1 MLDLGLAPTRTC
13 QTAERRAFLKI
24 GTLGL
29 AGFSLG
35 DLLAARALSAGNNA
49 SPAKAVIVLWL
60 WGGPSHLD
68 TFDPKPD
75 APLEYRGPFESIA
88 TKVPG
93 LRINELLPGLA
104 RHADKFAL
112 IRSMHHQS
120 NDHGIAGT
128 IGLTGAISGAV
139 GLDGKS
145 QGDALRPSL
154 GAIVGR
160 LRPGL
165 PGMLPPYVVLG
176 NPLHQGL
183 KPVVGEGGGSLG
195 SAADPFRIDY
205 EPGSGLKLPEIS
217 LPESVTASRLHAR
230 WELKNSLDSST
241 AITSLGVVPSRMER
255 HYQLARSL
263 IASKST
269 TEALDLEAEP
279 AKVRESYG
287 SHRFGQCCLVARR
300 LVEAGL
306 PFVQVNWSTHVECPE
321 DAGDGGWDMHDRYFP
336 IMQDRHGWML
346 DRALSALLEDLQRRG
361 LLETTLVV
369 AVGEFGRMPKINDR
383 AGREHWNA
391 CYSALVAGGGIQGG
405 RVIGA
410 SDRRGEHPV
419 DRPCTPAD
427 LNATILS
434 RMGVGAAEL
443 TALNLTPIGTPIEEL
458 S

>member
-1 MLDLGLAPTRTC
+1 MLNLGLAPTRTC
-13 QTAERRAFLKI
+13 QTAGRRAFLKI

-29 AGFSLG
+29 AGFGLG
-35 DLLAARALSAGNNA
+35 DLLAARALSAGNNP

-104 RHADKFAL
+104 RHADRFAL

-160 LRPGL
+160 LRPGR
-165 PGMLPPYVVLG
+165 PGALPPYVVLG

-183 KPVVGEGGGSLG
+183 KPVVGEGGGTLG
-195 SAADPFRIDY
+195 SAADPFRLDY
-205 EPGSGLKLPEIS
+205 EPGSGLKLPDIS

-230 WELKNSLDSST
+230 WDLKNALDSS
-241 AITSLGVVPSRMER
+241 AAASAPGVAPARMDR

-269 TEALDLEAEP
+269 TAALDLEAEP
-279 AKVRESYG
+279 AAHREAYG
-287 SHRFGQCCLVARR
+287 SHRFGQCCLIARR

-321 DAGDGGWDMHDRYFP
+321 DAGDGGWDMHDRYFQ

-346 DRALSALLEDLQRRG
+346 DRALSALLDDLQRRG
-361 LLETTLVV
+361 LLESTLVV

-383 AGREHWNA
+383 AGREHWNP
-391 CYSALVAGGGIQGG
+391 CYSALLAGGGIEGG

-410 SDRRGEHPV
+410 SDKRGEHPV

-443 TALNLTPIGTPIEEL
+443 TALNLTPTGMPIEGL
-458 S
+458 A

>member
-1 MLDLGLAPTRTC
+1 MLNLGEAPTRTC
-13 QTAERRAFLKI
+13 QTVGRRAFLKI
-24 GTLGL
+24 GTLGM
-29 AGFSLG
+29 AGFGLG
-35 DLLAARALSAGNNA
+35 DLLAARALAVGKTSP
-49 SPAKAVIVLWL
+49 PAKAVIVLWL

-145 QGDALRPSL
+145 QGDALQPSL

-160 LRPGL
+160 LRPGR
-165 PGMLPPYVVLG
+165 PGALPPYVVLG
-176 NPLHQGL
+176 NQLHQGL
-183 KPVVGEGGGSLG
+183 KTVVGEGGGTLG
-195 SAADPFRIDY
+195 SASDPFRLDY
-205 EPGSGLKLPEIS
+205 EPGSGLKLPDVS
-217 LPESVTASRLHAR
+217 LPESISASRLHAR
-230 WELKNSLDSST
+230 WDLQGMLDSSA
-241 AITSLGVVPSRMER
+241 AIDRSAVAASRMDR

-263 IASKST
+263 ISSKST
-269 TEALDLEAEP
+269 TEALNLEAEP
-279 AKVRESYG
+279 ARLREAYG
-287 SHRFGQCCLVARR
+287 SHRFGQCCLIARR
-300 LVEAGL
+300 LVESGL

-321 DAGDGGWDMHDRYFP
+321 DAGDGGWDMHDRYFQ

-346 DRALSALLEDLQRRG
+346 DRALSALLEDLQQRG
-361 LLETTLVV
+361 MLDSTLVV
-369 AVGEFGRMPKINDR
+369 AVGEFGREPKINDR
-383 AGREHWNA
+383 AGREHWNR
-391 CYSALVAGGGIQGG
+391 CYSALVAGGGIEGG
-405 RVIGA
+405 RVIGS

-427 LNATILS
+427 LNATILA

-443 TALNLTPIGTPIEEL
+443 TSINLSPTGTPIEEL
-458 S
+458 Y

>member
-13 QTAERRAFLKI
+13 QTVGRRAFLKI

-29 AGFSLG
+29 AGFGLG
-35 DLLAARALSAGNNA
+35 DLLAARALSAGNDA

-112 IRSMHHQS
+112 IRSMHHES

-154 GAIVGR
+154 GSIVGR
-160 LRPGL
+160 LRPGR

-183 KPVVGEGGGSLG
+183 KPVVGEGGGTLG
-195 SAADPFRIDY
+195 SAADPFRLDY
-205 EPGSGLKLPEIS
+205 EPGSGLKLPDIS
-217 LPESVTASRLHAR
+217 LPESVTASRLSSR
-230 WELKNSLDSST
+230 WELKRSLDSST
-241 AITSLGVVPSRMER
+241 ADSSLGGVPSRMDR

-279 AKVRESYG
+279 ANTREAYG

-321 DAGDGGWDMHDRYFP
+321 DAGDGGWDMHDRYFQ

-346 DRALSALLEDLQRRG
+346 DRALSALLEDLPRRG
-361 LLETTLVV
+361 LLESTLVV

-383 AGREHWNA
+383 AGREHWNT
-391 CYSALVAGGGIQGG
+391 CYSALIAGGGIQGG

-410 SDRRGEHPV
+410 SDKRGEHPV

-443 TALNLTPIGTPIEEL
+443 TALNLTPTGMPIEEL

>member
-1 MLDLGLAPTRTC
+1 MLDLGLNPTRTC
-13 QTAERRAFLKI
+13 QTAGRRAFLKL

-29 AGFSLG
+29 AGFGLG
-35 DLLAARALSAGNNA
+35 DLLAARSLAAGTA
-49 SPAKAVIVLWL
+49 SPPAKAVIVLWL

-93 LRINELLPGLA
+93 IRINELLPGLA
-104 RHADKFAL
+104 HHADRFAL

-145 QGDALRPSL
+145 QGDVLRPSL

-160 LRPGL
+160 VRPGS
-165 PGMLPPYVVLG
+165 PGALPPYVVLG

-183 KPVVGEGGGSLG
+183 KRVVGEGGGTLG
-195 SAADPFRIDY
+195 SAADPFRLDY
-205 EPGSGLKLPEIS
+205 EPGTGLKLPDVS
-217 LPESVTASRLHAR
+217 LPESVSASRLQAR
-230 WELKNSLDSST
+230 WDLKGSLDASAAIDSSGV
-241 AITSLGVVPSRMER
+241 ATSRLDR

-279 AKVRESYG
+279 TRVREAYG
-287 SHRFGQCCLVARR
+287 SHRFGQCCLIARR
-300 LVEAGL
+300 LVESGL

-321 DAGDGGWDMHDRYFP
+321 DAGDGGWDMHDRYFQ
-336 IMQDRHGWML
+336 IMQDRHGWMF
-346 DRALSALLEDLQRRG
+346 DRALSALLADLQRRG
-361 LLETTLVV
+361 LLDSTLVV

-383 AGREHWNA
+383 AGREHWNP
-391 CYSALVAGGGIQGG
+391 CYSALIAGGGVEGG
-405 RVIGA
+405 RVIGS
-410 SDRRGEHPV
+410 SDKRGEHPV

-427 LNATILS
+427 LNATILA
-434 RMGVGAAEL
+434 RVGVGAAEL
-443 TALNLTPIGTPIEEL
+443 TALNLTPTGMPIEEL

>member
-1 MLDLGLAPTRTC
+1 MLNLGLAPTRTC
-13 QTAERRAFLKI
+13 QTVGRRAFLKI

-29 AGFSLG
+29 AGFGLG
-35 DLLAARALSAGNNA
+35 DLLAARALSAGNSS

-112 IRSMHHQS
+112 IRSMHHLS

-160 LRPGL
+160 LRPGR
-165 PGMLPPYVVLG
+165 PGALPPYVVLG

-183 KPVVGEGGGSLG
+183 KPVVGEGGGTLG
-195 SAADPFRIDY
+195 SAADPFRLDY
-205 EPGSGLKLPEIS
+205 EPGSGLKLPDIS

-230 WELKNSLDSST
+230 WDLKNSLDSS
-241 AITSLGVVPSRMER
+241 AAVSSSGVVPSRMDR

-263 IASKST
+263 IASRST

-279 AKVRESYG
+279 ATLREAYG
-287 SHRFGQCCLVARR
+287 SHRFGQCCLIARR

-321 DAGDGGWDMHDRYFP
+321 DAGDGGWDMHDRYFQ

-361 LLETTLVV
+361 LLESTLVV

-383 AGREHWNA
+383 AGREHWNP
-391 CYSALVAGGGIQGG
+391 CYSALIAGGGIEGG

-410 SDRRGEHPV
+410 SDKRGEHPV
-419 DRPCTPAD
+419 DRPFTPAD

-443 TALNLTPIGTPIEEL
+443 TALNLTPTGMPIEEL

>member
-1 MLDLGLAPTRTC
+1 MLNLGLDPTRTC
-13 QTAERRAFLKI
+13 QTVGRRAFLRI
-24 GTLGL
+24 GSLGL
-29 AGFSLG
+29 AGFGLG
-35 DLLAARALSAGNNA
+35 DLLAARALAGGNSTA
-49 SPAKAVIVLWL
+49 PAKSVIVLWL

-104 RHADKFAL
+104 RHADKFAV

-160 LRPGL
+160 LRPGR
-165 PGMLPPYVVLG
+165 PGTLPPYVVLG

-183 KPVVGEGGGSLG
+183 KRVVGEGGGTLG
-195 SAADPFRIDY
+195 TAADPFRLDY
-205 EPGSGLKLPEIS
+205 EPGSGLKLPDVT
-217 LPESVTASRLHAR
+217 LPESVTVARLHAR
-230 WELKNSLDSST
+230 WDLKGSLDSS
-241 AITSLGVVPSRMER
+241 AAFEPAGAPSKMDR
-255 HYQLARSL
+255 HYELARSL

-269 TEALDLEAEP
+269 TQALDLEAEP
-279 AKVRESYG
+279 ARVREAYG
-287 SHRFGQCCLVARR
+287 SHRFGQCCLIARR
-300 LVEAGL
+300 LVESGL

-321 DAGDGGWDMHDRYFP
+321 DAGDGGWDMHDRYFQ

-346 DRALSALLEDLQRRG
+346 DRALSALLEDLQQRG
-361 LLETTLVV
+361 LLESTLVV

-383 AGREHWNA
+383 AGREHWNQ
-391 CYSALVAGGGIQGG
+391 CYSALLAGGGVEGG
-405 RVIGA
+405 RVIGS
-410 SDRRGEHPV
+410 SDKRGEHPV

-427 LNATILS
+427 LNATILA

-443 TALNLTPIGTPIEEL
+443 TALNLTPSGLPIEEL